1 MATSASASRTQV
13 RRLTPRERA
22 GRVLLPRI
30 RVYQLLLLAG
40 LLGIWE
46 LLGHRTA
53 DYVFAPP
60 SEVAQALVAMVR
72 SGELPSALGDSLAT
86 LFLGYAIAAVV
97 GIASGVAMG
106 WWWTLGRTLDPF
118 VAALY
123 VVPIVALVPA
133 IVIWAGLGLAARVL
147 VVVLFCVFE
156 LLLNAYAGVRNLDP
170 LLVDVARTLGAR
182 RRDLLWKVVLPGT
195 LPFLFVGLRIGAS
208 RALKG
213 MVLAEILFAV
223 TGLGGL
229 IVKYTN
235 AFRMDRVLAVV
246 IVLALLGIALTAGIQ
261 ALERR
266 ALRWR
271 P

>member
-1 MATSASASRTQV
+1 METSASPSRTQV
-13 RRLTPRERA
+13 RRLTTRERA

-30 RVYQLLLLAG
+30 RVYQLMLLAA
-40 LLGIWE
+40 LVGIWE
-46 LLGHRTA
+46 FFGRRTA

-60 SEVAQALVAMVR
+60 SEVVLALGSMVR
-72 SGELPSALGDSLAT
+72 SGELPTALADSMTA
-86 LFLGYAIAAVV
+86 LFLGYAIAAVI
-97 GIASGVAMG
+97 GIPFGFAMG
-106 WWWTLGRTLDPF
+106 WWRTLGRTVDPF

-133 IVIWAGLGLAARVL
+133 IVIWVGLGLAARVL
-147 VVVLFCVFE
+147 IVALFCVFE
-156 LLLNAYAGVRNLDP
+156 LLLSAYAGVRNLDP
-170 LLVDVARTLGAR
+170 LLVDAARTLGAR
-182 RRDLLWKVVLPGT
+182 RGDLLSKVVLPAT
-195 LPFLFVGLRIGAS
+195 LPFLFVGLRVGAS

-229 IVKYTN
+229 IVKYTS

-246 IVLALLGIALTAGIQ
+246 VVLALLGIALTSGIQ
-261 ALERR
+261 AFERR
-266 ALRWR
+266 VMQWR

>member
-1 MATSASASRTQV
+1 MATSASAPRTHV
-13 RRLTPRERA
+13 RRLTARERA

-30 RVYQLLLLAG
+30 RIYQLGLLAG
-40 LLGIWE
+40 LLGLWE
-46 LLGHRTA
+46 LIGHQTA
-53 DYVFAPP
+53 DYVLAPP
-60 SEVAQALVAMVR
+60 SEVALALVEMVR
-72 SGELPSALGDSLAT
+72 SGELPNALGDSLTA
-86 LFLGYAIAAVV
+86 LFLGYAIAAIG
-97 GIASGVAMG
+97 GIAFGCAMG
-106 WWWTLGRTLDPF
+106 WWQTLGRTVDPF

-133 IVIWAGLGLAARVL
+133 IVIWAGLGLAARVI
-147 VVVLFCVFE
+147 VVALFCLFE
-156 LLLNAYAGVRNLDP
+156 PLLNAYAGVRNLDP

-182 RRDLLWKVVLPGT
+182 RRDLFWKVVLPGT
-195 LPFLFVGLRIGAS
+195 LPFLFVGLRIGAG

-229 IVKYTN
+229 IVKYTA

-246 IVLALLGIALTAGIQ
+246 VVLALLGIGLTTVIQ
-261 ALERR
+261 VVERR
-266 ALRWR
+266 VMRWR